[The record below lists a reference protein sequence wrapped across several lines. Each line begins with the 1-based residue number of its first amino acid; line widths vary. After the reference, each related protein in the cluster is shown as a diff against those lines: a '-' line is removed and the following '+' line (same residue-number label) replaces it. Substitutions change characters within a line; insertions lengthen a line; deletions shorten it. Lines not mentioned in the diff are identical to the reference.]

1 MSKRRKKPSARP
13 GGGLPAALARLAQPS
28 GVADPRGLGG
38 SIAGPGGPRDQG
50 MVVLDM
56 TDAVLL
62 ESVTVATVDTVRGG
76 AMGEQ
81 AMFMTLGGRVNKT
94 TRQVTVGFVFGP
106 DGAAGVVTELLAMAD
121 RFGVELLDDM
131 TRRLTTLHQ
140 EGNVDLRMLKVAIDV
155 ALEAQADLD
164 ADALLAGLEPDAG

>member
-1 MSKRRKKPSARP
+1 M
-13 GGGLPAALARLAQPS
+13 AQPS

-56 TDAVLL
+56 TDAVLMD
-62 ESVTVATVDTVRGG
+62 SVDVATVDTVRAGVLGG
-76 AMGEQ
+76 Q
-81 AMFMTLGGRVNKT
+81 AIFMTLGGRVNKT
-94 TRQVTVGFVFGP
+94 TRRVTVGFMFGP
-106 DGAAGVVTELLAMAD
+106 DGAAGIVTELLAMAD

-140 EGNVDLRMLKVAIDV
+140 EGNVDLRMLKAAIDV

-164 ADALLAGLEPDAG
+164 AESLFSRLEPDAG